1 MDVKGIITQVAESHG
16 VSYDECYADMKE
28 AVLAGFHSN
37 DPEVRK
43 MWSNIHI
50 QGDEPT
56 PEEVIQAIYLMLTD
70 SVGPYC

>member
-1 MDVKGIITQVAESHG
+1 MDVKNIIAHVAESHG

-43 MWSNIHI
+43 VWDSIHI
-50 QGDEPT
+50 QGEEPT
-56 PEEVIQAIYLMLTD
+56 PEEVIQAIYLMLSD
-70 SVGPYC
+70 AAGPAC